1 MSCIVYI
8 ASKNPNG
15 APLVKTIPEYS
26 EWLTNNIAI
35 GASYGCSPIWDLS
48 NLASDFF
55 LDGIDPATVSAVEV
69 PDFSKLEEIRTAIQS
84 HALTSTIK
92 QYNADNGIVSY
103 RKVLD
108 ADTKEVLLDWEIG

>member
-15 APLVKTIPEYS
+15 ATLVK
-26 EWLTNNIAI
+26 NITEHSDWFENGISI
-35 GASYGCSPIWDLS
+35 GASYGCTPVSDLT
-48 NLASDFF
+48 NLTNAFF
-55 LDGIDPATVSAVEV
+55 LDGIDPTTVSAVAV
-69 PDFSKLEEIRTAIQS
+69 PNFSDLEAIRTAIQS

-103 RKVLD
+103 RKVVD
-108 ADTKEVLLDWEIG
+108 VDTQEVLIDWEIS

>member
-15 APLVKTIPEYS
+15 APLVKTVTEYS
-26 EWLTNNIAI
+26 DWFTNGISI
-35 GASYGCSPIWDLS
+35 GASYGCTPVWDLS
-48 NLASDFF
+48 NLTNDFF
-55 LDGIDPATVSAVEV
+55 LDGIDPTTVGAVEV
-69 PDFSKLEEIRTAIQS
+69 PNFSDLEAIRTAIQS

-103 RKVLD
+103 RKVV
-108 ADTKEVLLDWEIG
+108 DTDTQAVLIDWEIS